1 MTLSAGERFGAY
13 EILGV
18 IGAGGMG
25 VVYRAHDTRLKR
37 DVALKLLPDI
47 ADGDARARAMLLHEA
62 RAAAAL
68 NHPSIC
74 TIHDVGDATGVPYI
88 AMELVA
94 GETLHAIL
102 RRRPMSPE
110 RVCRIGHQVADAL
123 EHAHAHGIIHRD
135 FKTANVMITPDGR
148 PKVLDFG
155 IASQLRAPDDPTRTG
170 TLADPHG
177 RAAGT
182 LAYMAPEVLQGRG
195 ADVRSDVWA
204 LGVVLHE
211 MTSGRS
217 PFERQTDSDLAAAI
231 LRDAPAPLPSGTPS
245 ALARIIERCL
255 AKEPDQRPARAG
267 EVSLALDVASPPST
281 ATAPAARAW
290 YRPAAMALAAVVV
303 VAGVFAVLRVRSADP
318 APSASTARLAN
329 PVQVTTDVGVEQFA
343 AWSPDGRT
351 LAYSDRHDRFLSADV
366 WVTQVGGGAPIN
378 RTADYAGLDEYPS
391 WSPDGTQIA
400 FYSGRDGGGCYVMP
414 ALSGPARKVA
424 TTGSLDRNPP
434 QWSADGRTLSCVG
447 STGAEVFID
456 VVSLDNGVSQRQ
468 LALPGAGRRMFVSK
482 SRDAQMYALV
492 SGFNLNADVTQLWVL
507 HVPSNRSIAV
517 TDGRSRVLSPS
528 WSPDGRWLYYLSNA
542 GGGMDLW
549 RQGMGGEGALMGP
562 PQPVSSGIGMRSA
575 AISSDGARV
584 VYSQGR
590 RLSNV
595 WRVPLLPAR
604 PATWADA
611 TQLTFDQAY
620 IEYVDV
626 SRDGARLAVSS
637 DRSGNQDLWALPAS
651 GGEMQRLTTD
661 PTPEWAPTWSPDQS
675 TLAFYAYRTG
685 ERQVYTMPATGGPW
699 RQITDGPG
707 TSLAPSWS
715 WDGSK
720 IASYGGVGGILISP
734 VDGGPAHVM
743 SNARASA
750 PSFSPIDDRLLYG
763 ADSGAG
769 PARLPSL
776 ESIWVVPVSEATA
789 PVKIFDEGGAFAKWM
804 PDGKSILTIVMRD
817 GASVVVSIAD
827 DGTHE
832 RRLTNLSGRR
842 GALWGSVATDGT
854 FLYFIWSEDVGDLW
868 VMDLVQAGR

>member
-1 MTLSAGERFGAY
+1 MTLSAGDRFGPY
-13 EILGV
+13 EIRGM

-25 VVYRAHDTRLKR
+25 VVYRAHDTRLTR

-47 ADGDARARAMLLHEA
+47 ADGDARARAMLVREA

-68 NHPSIC
+68 NHPGIC
-74 TIHDVGDATGVPYI
+74 TIHDVGDENGVPYI
-88 AMELVA
+88 AMELIA

-110 RVCRIGHQVADAL
+110 RVCRIGHQLADAL
-123 EHAHAHGIIHRD
+123 EHAHVHGIIHRD

-177 RAAGT
+177 RTAGT

-211 MTSGRS
+211 MTAGRS

-267 EVSLALDVASPPST
+267 EVGLALDVASPPST
-281 ATAPAARAW
+281 ALGPAAPAWR
-290 YRPAAMALAAVVV
+290 RPAVTVLAAVVV
-303 VAGVFAVLRVRSADP
+303 VAGVFAVLRVRTADR
-318 APSASTARLAN
+318 AQSESTARLAN
-329 PVQVTTDVGVEQFA
+329 PVQVTTDVGVEESA

-351 LAYSDRHDRFLSADV
+351 LTYSANPSGAAVTNSDV
-366 WVTQVGGGAPIN
+366 WVVQVGGGSPIN
-378 RTADYAGLDEYPS
+378 RTADHAGLDGFPS

-400 FYSGRDGGGCYVMP
+400 FWSGRDGGGCYVMP

-424 TTGSLDRNPP
+424 TARPLDQNPP

-447 STGAEVFID
+447 SAGDGNTGAEVFID
-456 VVSLDNGVSQRQ
+456 VVSLDNGVSQRR
-468 LALPGAGRRMFVSK
+468 LALPGADRRMFVTR
-482 SRDAQMYALV
+482 SRDEQRYALV
-492 SGFNLNADVTQLWVL
+492 SGFNLTAEVTQLWVL
-507 HVPSNRSIAV
+507 DVPSNRSFAV
-517 TDGRSRVLSPS
+517 TDGRTRVLSPS

-542 GGGMDLW
+542 GGSMDLW
-549 RQGMGGEGALMGP
+549 RQGIGTAGGPAGP
-562 PQPVSSGIGMRSA
+562 PQPISAGIGMRSA

-584 VYSQGR
+584 IYSQGR

-611 TQLTFDQAY
+611 TQLTFDQAFVEF
-620 IEYVDV
+620 IDV
-626 SRDGARLAVSS
+626 SRDGTRLAVSS
-637 DRSGNQDLWALPAS
+637 DRSGNQDLWTLPAD

-661 PTPEWAPTWSPDQS
+661 PTPEWAPKWSPDQA
-675 TLAFYAYRTG
+675 TLAFYAYRSG
-685 ERQVYTMPATGGPW
+685 NREVYRMPATGGPW
-699 RQITDGPG
+699 KQITNGSG
-707 TSLAPSWS
+707 QNGWPSWS

-720 IASYGGVGGILISP
+720 IASYGGDGGVLISP
-734 VDGGPAHVM
+734 ADGGPGHFM
-743 SNARASA
+743 SDARARA
-750 PSFSPIDDRLLYG
+750 PEFSPIDDRLLYG
-763 ADSGAG
+763 VSGG
-769 PARLPSL
+769 VW
-776 ESIWVVPVSEATA
+776 IGPVSEATP
-789 PVKIFDEGGAFAKWM
+789 PVKIFEEGAGVMGWAA
-804 PDGKSILTIVMRD
+804 DGRSLVGVVTRN

-832 RRLTNLSGRR
+832 RRLTNLTGRR
-842 GALWGSVATDGT
+842 GDLGGNTATDGR
-854 FLYFIWSEDVGDLW
+854 FLYFTWYEDVGDLW
-868 VMDLVQAGR
+868 VMDLVQTGRP